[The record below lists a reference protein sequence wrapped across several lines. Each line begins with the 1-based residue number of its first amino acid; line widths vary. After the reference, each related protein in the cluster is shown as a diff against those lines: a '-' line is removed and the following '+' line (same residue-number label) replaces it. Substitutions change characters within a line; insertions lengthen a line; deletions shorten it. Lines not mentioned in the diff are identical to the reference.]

1 MTTLRSKRATNSEK
15 KAVVLQ
21 CWDLLFGNQG
31 VTILG
36 ESAFGVDGSYYR
48 EAEAGKLRTPP
59 QFATMLYAKEVFASV
74 FQLTTVIT

>member
-1 MTTLRSKRATNSEK
+1 M
-15 KAVVLQ
+15 
-21 CWDLLFGNQG
+21 
-31 VTILG
+31 TILG